1 MGKAKI
7 PWVPIPDQEGF
18 SSAQV
23 RFVNGQLQVM
33 LNGKRASHD
42 VAGRWLAMEH
52 AMSIARESA
61 IMRGF
66 GQHNRKRIV

>member
-1 MGKAKI
+1 MKKPKI
-7 PWVPIPDQEGF
+7 PWVPIPDQDGF

-23 RFVNGQLQVM
+23 RFVNGQLQIM
-33 LNGKRASHD
+33 LNGKRANRD

-66 GQHNRKRIV
+66 GLHKRKRIV